1 MQKNHPGIPWC
12 RYADDG
18 LLHCQTE
25 QEVQKMLMILAE
37 RFKECG
43 LELHPAKTKVVYCKN
58 SNRLGSYPSMS
69 FDFLG
74 YTFRPRVVKNPQTRK
89 LFVGF
94 APAVSKNAVKSMCDK
109 TRKYKWHLRS
119 GHSLEEIARIY
130 NPVLQGWLNYYGRY
144 CQSELTRVWRHFNRV
159 LVKWAMRKHKK
170 LKGRKSKA
178 AEFLEKVASENPKLF
193 AHWKLGTGKTFA

>member
-1 MQKNHPGIPWC
+1 MRFPWAT
-12 RYADDG
+12 RR

-25 QEVQKMLMILAE
+25 QEAQKILMILAE

-58 SNRLGSYPSMS
+58 SNRVGSYPRMS

-94 APAVSKNAVKSMCDK
+94 TPAVSKNAMKSMCDK

-119 GHSLEEIARIY
+119 GLSLEEIARIY

-144 CQSELTRVWRHFNRV
+144 CPSELVRVWRYFNRV

-170 LKGRKSKA
+170 FKGRKSKA
-178 AEFLEKVASENPKLF
+178 AQFLEKVAAENPTLF
-193 AHWKLGTGKTFA
+193 AHWMLGTGKTFA